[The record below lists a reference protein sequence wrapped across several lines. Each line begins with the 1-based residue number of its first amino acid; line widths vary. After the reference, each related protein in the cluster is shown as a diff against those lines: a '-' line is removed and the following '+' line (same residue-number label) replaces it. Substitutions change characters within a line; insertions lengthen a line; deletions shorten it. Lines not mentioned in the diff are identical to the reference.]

1 MRIPA
6 ALLACS
12 FIAAPALAQQPGV
25 PVPAEAA
32 AQAQNPAPSNAA
44 EPRFNQLLIPEGEDC
59 PPSTDEVLTVCVTY
73 RDPYRIPENLRS
85 NPNDPAGQSWTNQA
99 IALAYVGA
107 SGIGSC
113 SPAGGGGF
121 TGCQQQLINQ
131 YVAERQNRDAVNWAR
146 LIEEARQARLG
157 GIDAASREAELTA
170 AGNRRIQELRIR
182 DGQTCPPST
191 ELVLII
197 CTNTAGERS
206 VTQEST
212 EPRFMPPVAGQQP
225 QQPAPA
231 PRN

>member
-6 ALLACS
+6 ALFACT
-12 FIAAPALAQQPGV
+12 FIAAPAFAQQPGV

-32 AQAQNPAPSNAA
+32 AQAQNPAGNAA

-99 IALAYVGA
+99 IALSYVGA

-131 YVAERQNRDAVNWAR
+131 YVAERQTRDAVNWAR
-146 LIEEARQARLG
+146 SAGSTRPRAKPS
-157 GIDAASREAELTA
+157 SR
-170 AGNRRIQELRIR
+170 
-182 DGQTCPPST
+182 PPA
-191 ELVLII
+191 
-197 CTNTAGERS
+197 TAGSRNCAS
-206 VTQEST
+206 ATA
-212 EPRFMPPVAGQQP
+212 R
-225 QQPAPA
+225 PARRA
-231 PRN
+231 RNWS